1 MSECLDLL
9 RQLVAIPS
17 VNPVYGGPG
26 EAEMEGFVA
35 DFLTRNGIE
44 YDVQETLLG
53 RNNLIARMGP
63 ADVPAVLVEAH
74 MDTVGVDGWSD
85 GSPYDLVEKNGRF
98 FGRGSCDTKASL
110 AVFLHLALKVSRH
123 KGPMKH
129 ALVFAAT
136 VDEESQQ
143 LGAFK
148 LAERIGEL
156 NIVAA
161 ITGEPTRS
169 SLITKHK
176 GACRYTIQARGK
188 AAHGST
194 PELGENAIYKIS
206 RIVEKL
212 ERYAELLSQ
221 EEGREFIE
229 RGSLNVGKI
238 EGGIGFNIV
247 PDRCMVDVDRR
258 LGISE
263 SIEGAKEAIDTIAES
278 EADTEVSTFLERPPL
293 NTDNE
298 NWFPQ
303 ALAASAKR
311 AGIETAFRE
320 VAFMT
325 NGVAYAG
332 AGLPTVVFGPGDIE
346 QAHKVDEYIDAGEME
361 KSLALLE
368 GFFLS

>member
-9 RQLVAIPS
+9 KKLVAIPS

-26 EAEMEGFVA
+26 EKEMEAYVA
-35 DFLTRNGIE
+35 DFLSRAEIGFE
-44 YDVQETLLG
+44 VQETLPG
-53 RNNLIARMGP
+53 RNNLIARIGP
-63 ADVPAVLVEAH
+63 KDAPAVLVEAH
-74 MDTVGVDGWSD
+74 MDTVGVDGWLK
-85 GSPYDLVEKNGRF
+85 GSPYELLEENGRY

-110 AVFLHLALKVSRH
+110 AVFMLLAQKVSRH
-123 KGPMKH
+123 RESIKH

-148 LAERIGEL
+148 LAERVEEL

-169 SLITKHK
+169 CLITKHK
-176 GACRYTIQARGK
+176 GACRYTIQSRGK

-206 RIVEKL
+206 RVVEKL

-221 EEGREFIE
+221 EEGRDFIE

-247 PDRCMVDVDRR
+247 PDRCVVDVDRR

-263 SIEGAKEAIDTIAES
+263 SIEGAKEAIETIAQS
-278 EADTEVSTFLERPPL
+278 EADTEVATFLERPPL
-293 NTDNE
+293 ETDNE
-298 NWFPQ
+298 NWFPK
-303 ALAASAKR
+303 ALAESAKR

-325 NGVAYAG
+325 NGVAYAS
-332 AGLPTVVFGPGDIE
+332 AGVPTVVFGPGDIE

-361 KSLALLE
+361 KSLSLLE
-368 GFFLS
+368 RFFLS